1 MNRGPAP
8 GTRSEQ
14 RSFVEKAML
23 AWGEPCP
30 PWVVALAELADS
42 RRLKAAGE
50 AIGYSGSLVSTVLSN
65 AYQGDIDKVRQK
77 VMGALMGET
86 VQCPGLGHTMSRKTC
101 LDWQDA
107 PGAGAACGR
116 DNRVRV
122 GKARSLTDDR
132 DAKAFEDML
141 VSASFALAEA
151 RLNIL
156 AYQRET
162 DRLQVDAQQQLDHS
176 AAVLRETVSLF
187 DRLLGAPAPPI
198 VPSKILVFTGS
209 YRPVPAND
217 VPAPGGAA

>member
-101 LDWQDA
+101 LDWQDKPRA
-107 PGAGAACGR
+107 STSSLRSRMYRACRNNCPNFRRG
-116 DNRVRV
+116 
-122 GKARSLTDDR
+122 
-132 DAKAFEDML
+132 
-141 VSASFALAEA
+141 
-151 RLNIL
+151 
-156 AYQRET
+156 
-162 DRLQVDAQQQLDHS
+162 
-176 AAVLRETVSLF
+176 
-187 DRLLGAPAPPI
+187 
-198 VPSKILVFTGS
+198 GS
-209 YRPVPAND
+209 D
-217 VPAPGGAA
+217 GQ